1 MMICSGVFVAG
12 TLCALAAARHDDVL
26 TRMDGHTGL
35 PFEVV
40 FDEDC
45 DIACFAVN
53 STVDYTERSVTSVL
67 LNTGEWPVKS
77 IWRGDGI
84 GCTVVDGIT
93 EAELRAQN
101 IGDQRPLPAL
111 NATTLWPLGEALAPR
126 DPSVDWAAIEAS
138 VEADFACERCNTRA
152 VTISYKGQL
161 VYERYRTET
170 GVSASTRLIGWSATK
185 TVTNAFVG
193 VLVNEGRLNV
203 DQRMPVP
210 EWNVEAGDPRAA
222 VTVKQ
227 MLHMASGQ
235 LWREASGDV
244 RCLFITAEGNCAG
257 YYANQRTSPVHARS
271 PLSLTVGG
279 TTQPRRWRRV
289 RATSTRPAALLWCV
303 HGPCM
308 DGRARSANLSYAWG
322 VPADAHGAAAAR
334 RARADQL

>member
-1 MMICSGVFVAG
+1 MYTCI
-12 TLCALAAARHDDVL
+12 
-26 TRMDGHTGL
+26 GL

-45 DIACFAVN
+45 DIACLAVN
-53 STVDYTERSVTSVL
+53 ATVDYTERSVTSVL

-84 GCTVVDGIT
+84 GCTVVDGIS
-93 EAELRAQN
+93 EAEIRAQN

-126 DPSVDWAAIEAS
+126 DPSVDWAAVEAA
-138 VEADFACERCNTRA
+138 VEADFACERCNTRSI
-152 VTISYKGQL
+152 TISYKGQL
-161 VYERYRTET
+161 MYERYAE
-170 GVSASTRLIGWSATK
+170 GVSASTRLLGWSATK

-193 VLVNEGRLNV
+193 LLVAEGRLAL

-222 VTVKQ
+222 VTVRN

-244 RCLFITAEGNCAG
+244 RCLFITAEGNCAYVG
-257 YYANQRTSPVHARS
+257 PVLPPHPRPQSPRS
-271 PLSLTVGG
+271 PRGCTL
-279 TTQPRRWRRV
+279 RRRV
-289 RATSTRPAALLWCV
+289 DL
-303 HGPCM
+303 
-308 DGRARSANLSYAWG
+308 
-322 VPADAHGAAAAR
+322 
-334 RARADQL
+334 